1 MDILKIVNE
10 HFEDLKNESIGL
22 IKENGE
28 EMYKELITTIEQLQD
43 NKPLIDE
50 LISEIEEEYSDDED
64 YDEGFRVM
72 ITIDSI
78 DRLLMTDYREQFK
91 QNLINLGFKYDGECW
106 NMENKLGGDGLT
118 CYGVVWDYWLDL
130 DTDVRE
136 SVSEIFEEIMD

>member
-10 HFEDLKNESIGL
+10 HFEDLKNESIEL

-28 EMYKELITTIEQLQD
+28 EMYKELITTIKQLQD

-64 YDEGFRVM
+64 YDENFRVM

-106 NMENKLGGDGLT
+106 NMEDKFGGNGLT